1 MTDTMSAYAA
11 RIATPAAAVEL
22 VKPGAHV
29 FLGTGCATPL
39 SLVEARRP
47 SPPDVEL
54 FHFLTS
60 ALAEGDAPYETRFR
74 HRAFFV
80 GSDMSPL
87 VRSGAA
93 EYVPISLVQIPELIA
108 NGRIR
113 AEGLS
118 HCHGGKREAS
128 AAQEFS
134 GCCDGGSP
142 RVHRHSAKFAV
153 RLG

>member
-1 MTDTMSAYAA
+1 MAA
-11 RIATPAAAVEL
+11 L
-22 VKPGAHV
+22 
-29 FLGTGCATPL
+29 
-39 SLVEARRP
+39 EARRP

-60 ALAEGDAPYETRFR
+60 ALAEDGAAYETRFR

-113 AEGLS
+113 PDVALVQVTRQTRTAG
-118 HCHGGKREAS
+118 
-128 AAQEFS
+128 
-134 GCCDGGSP
+134 
-142 RVHRHSAKFAV
+142 
-153 RLG
+153 

>member
-1 MTDTMSAYAA
+1 MTDTTSVYAG
-11 RIATPAAAVEL
+11 RIVTAAAAVEL
-22 VKPGAHV
+22 VKPGEHV
-29 FLGTGCATPL
+29 FLGTGCATPPL
-39 SLVEARRP
+39 SRCGAGGEATQ
-47 SPPDVEL
+47 SPDVEL

-60 ALAEGDAPYETRFR
+60 GLAEGGAPYETRFR

-113 AEGLS
+113 ADV
-118 HCHGGKREAS
+118 AM
-128 AAQEFS
+128 
-134 GCCDGGSP
+134 
-142 RVHRHSAKFAV
+142 V
-153 RLG
+153 

>member
-1 MTDTMSAYAA
+1 MRARLHFQATPATVGYDRGFAAVLSPFRVPSGEASIYEEAFVTDTMSAYAD
-11 RIATPAAAVEL
+11 RIVTASAAVEL

-39 SLVEARRP
+39 SLVAALEARRP

-60 ALAEGDAPYETRFR
+60 ALAEGGAAYETRFR

-87 VRSGAA
+87 VRSA
-93 EYVPISLVQIPELIA
+93 PRNTFPS
-108 NGRIR
+108 RSCR
-113 AEGLS
+113 
-118 HCHGGKREAS
+118 
-128 AAQEFS
+128 
-134 GCCDGGSP
+134 SP
-142 RVHRHSAKFAV
+142 N
-153 RLG
+153 